1 MTKAVWCEHHPT
13 TFLLVLQLHT
23 SCPQKSSNAA
33 NNRRMKGSF
42 GEGGR
47 AERQTPLTTPIQSIA
62 QRLGVPST
70 QGSVWDWRA
79 LREFARAGPAAQTLL
94 CHPPALSPF
103 LSFSPSGAEC
113 NASSPPPPCICS
125 FPLRTAKWGMG
136 KPPPPTRPQM
146 CFLGPL
152 LKIPRGSIFRIF
164 TAIFASKSLPAEGK
178 RIGPKE
184 TNDFW
189 QWTKILLQKLPSLT
203 PEKPLQ
209 NPQ

>member
-1 MTKAVWCEHHPT
+1 MERADALKDKLHSRHQFKVLHNGLA
-13 TFLLVLQLHT
+13 FL
-23 SCPQKSSNAA
+23 P
-33 NNRRMKGSF
+33 R
-42 GEGGR
+42 
-47 AERQTPLTTPIQSIA
+47 
-62 QRLGVPST
+62 
-70 QGSVWDWRA
+70 RA
-79 LREFARAGPAAQTLL
+79 LFGTGERCGSLPGPGLRHKHCCAIHRPYRHFCPFPPPGLNAMQAA
-94 CHPPALSPF
+94 
-103 LSFSPSGAEC
+103 
-113 NASSPPPPCICS
+113 PPPCICS